1 MINMDEYLIIENG
14 IHREMIMASHR
25 YAKTNNLQCL
35 DYEFSKPKS
44 WVLYEDINTLYSDTM
59 T

>member
-1 MINMDEYLIIENG
+1 MDEYLIIENG